1 MAHIAYLWSTVT
13 PAALALAEGKVAP
26 CDSSVADLS
35 LALLV
40 LIPGTQAWVK
50 TGFWI
55 ALGVTVETAFSA
67 PVLVSAR
74 IGAWLI

>member
-1 MAHIAYLWSTVT
+1 MTV
-13 PAALALAEGKVAP
+13 
-26 CDSSVADLS
+26 
-35 LALLV
+35 LLQTFHLRYWF